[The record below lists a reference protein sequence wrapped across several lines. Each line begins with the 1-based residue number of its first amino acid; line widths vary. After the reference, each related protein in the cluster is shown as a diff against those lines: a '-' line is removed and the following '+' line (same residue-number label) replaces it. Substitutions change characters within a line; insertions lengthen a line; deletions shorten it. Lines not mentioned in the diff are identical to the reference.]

1 MLSKRLT
8 ALTRATAVLRPVW
21 RSSSDGGAGEE
32 SCWLRIVVTQ
42 AFSVVSYWLS
52 VSIAFVFVRRV
63 LGLVASAFCHPYS
76 RVAFGGLDLPSR
88 SLGYI

>member
-32 SCWLRIVVTQ
+32 CCWLRIVVTQ

-63 LGLVASAFCHPYS
+63 LGLLASFCHPYS
-76 RVAFGGLDLPSR
+76 RFAFGGLDLPRR
-88 SLGYI
+88 SLG